1 MIKVIIIVQ
10 ARRGSTRLP
19 DKVLLPVL
27 GRPILE
33 LMLERLMQSRYAD
46 HILVA
51 TTINKE
57 DDAILELCRRVGVA
71 VFRGHP
77 TDLLDRHYQAALLV
91 SADAV
96 VKIPSDCP
104 LIDPIVVDRVIDQ
117 FVNHP
122 GQFDYV
128 SNLHPA
134 TYPDGNDVE
143 VMSFAALERA
153 WRESS
158 LALEREHTTPYI
170 WENLD
175 QFKMNNVTWDRQL
188 DFSMSHRWTLDYF
201 EDYLFIRSVFE
212 ALYPENPV
220 FSLDQIL
227 ELLSQRPE
235 LLEINRK
242 YVGVNWYRNH
252 LHELKTVGPEQTKMT
267 KELKC

>member
-1 MIKVIIIVQ
+1 MKILIVIQ

-27 GRPILE
+27 GRPVLE
-33 LMLERLMQSRYAD
+33 LMIERLMQSRYAD
-46 HILVA
+46 HLLVA
-51 TTINKE
+51 TTTNKE
-57 DDAILELCRRVGVA
+57 DDAIVDLCNRLDVG

-77 TDLLDRHYQAALLV
+77 IDLLDRHYQSALLLNAEV
-91 SADAV
+91 V

-104 LIDPIVVDRVIDQ
+104 LIDPAVVDRVIDE
-117 FVNHP
+117 FVKHP
-122 GQFDYV
+122 GKCDYV

-153 WRESS
+153 WKESS
-158 LALEREHTTPYI
+158 RSIEREHTTPYI
-170 WENLD
+170 WDNLD
-175 QFKMNNVTWDRQL
+175 QFQIRNVVWDSLL
-188 DFSMSHRWTLDYF
+188 DYSMSHRWTLDYF
-201 EDYLFIRSVFE
+201 EDYLFISSIYE
-212 ALYPENPV
+212 ALYPENPA

-227 ELLSQRPE
+227 ELLRQRPE
-235 LLEINRK
+235 LEEINRK

-252 LHELKTVGPEQTKMT
+252 LHELKTVGPDQTKNT

>member
-1 MIKVIIIVQ
+1 MKILIVIQ

-27 GRPILE
+27 GRPVLE
-33 LMLERLMQSRYAD
+33 LMIERLMQSRYAD
-46 HILVA
+46 HLLVA
-51 TTINKE
+51 TTTNKE
-57 DDAILELCRRVGVA
+57 DDAIVDLCNRLDVG

-77 TDLLDRHYQAALLV
+77 IDLLDRHYQSALLLNAEV
-91 SADAV
+91 V

-104 LIDPIVVDRVIDQ
+104 LIDTAVVDRVIDE
-117 FVNHP
+117 FVKHP
-122 GQFDYV
+122 GKYDYV

-153 WRESS
+153 WKESS
-158 LALEREHTTPYI
+158 RSIEREHTTPYI
-170 WENLD
+170 WDNLD
-175 QFKMNNVTWDRQL
+175 QFQIRNVVWDRLL
-188 DFSMSHRWTLDYF
+188 DYSMSHRWTLDYF
-201 EDYLFIRSVFE
+201 EDYLFISSIYE
-212 ALYPENPV
+212 ALYPENPA

-227 ELLSQRPE
+227 ELLRQRPE
-235 LLEINRK
+235 LEEINRK

-252 LHELKTVGPEQTKMT
+252 LHELKTVGPDQTKNT

>member
-1 MIKVIIIVQ
+1 MKVLIVIQ

-27 GRPILE
+27 GRPVLE
-33 LMLERLMQSRYAD
+33 LMIERLMQSRYAD
-46 HILVA
+46 HLLVA
-51 TTINKE
+51 TTTNKE
-57 DDAILELCRRVGVA
+57 DDAIVDLCNRLDVG

-77 TDLLDRHYQAALLV
+77 IDLLDRHYQSALLLNAEV
-91 SADAV
+91 V

-104 LIDPIVVDRVIDQ
+104 LIDPAVVDRVIDE
-117 FVNHP
+117 FVKHP
-122 GQFDYV
+122 GKCDYV

-153 WRESS
+153 WKESS
-158 LALEREHTTPYI
+158 RSIEREHTTPYI
-170 WENLD
+170 WDNLD
-175 QFKMNNVTWDRQL
+175 QFQIGNVVWDSLL
-188 DFSMSHRWTLDYF
+188 DYSMSHRWTLDYF
-201 EDYLFIRSVFE
+201 EDYLFISSIYE
-212 ALYPENPV
+212 ALYPENPA

-227 ELLSQRPE
+227 ELLRQRPE
-235 LLEINRK
+235 LEEINRK

-252 LHELKTVGPEQTKMT
+252 LHELKTVGPDQTKNT